1 MAKLFSKESNN
12 SEQINV
18 GFSVLV
24 NGTKVI
30 GDVKS
35 ESDFRLDG
43 SIDGSIECK
52 GKLVVGQNGFVKGN
66 ILCENAE
73 ISGEVSGNVTTK
85 DTLSLR
91 TTSLVG
97 GDINTKILIVEQGAV
112 FNGKCSMTSKIVNKK
127 NEPVQSIPS

>member
-1 MAKLFSKESNN
+1 MSKLFSKESNG

-18 GFSVLV
+18 GFNVLV

-43 SIDGSIECK
+43 EIEGSIDCK
-52 GKLVVGQNGFVKGN
+52 GKLVLGQKGFVKGN

-73 ISGEVSGNVTTK
+73 ISGEVSGNVIIR

-91 TTSLVG
+91 ATAIIG
-97 GDINTKILIVEQGAV
+97 GDINTKILVVETGAV
-112 FNGKCSMTSKIVNKK
+112 FNGKCSMTSKTVTKK